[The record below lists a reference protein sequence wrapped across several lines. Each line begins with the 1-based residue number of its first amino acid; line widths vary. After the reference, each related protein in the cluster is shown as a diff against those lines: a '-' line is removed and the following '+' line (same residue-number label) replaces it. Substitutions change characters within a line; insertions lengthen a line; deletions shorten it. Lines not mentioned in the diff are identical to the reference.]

1 MNDDISVLQDRILQL
16 EQQVA
21 ALLHAQTEPRVILA
35 DAVSG
40 TVVQVVS
47 APNNTA
53 LQFVNAQGNI
63 ALSIR
68 IDGRDSD
75 DLSMHNAHRRSCV
88 ALDVERY
95 GGRLELKDSHFGSP
109 GAVIAHGND
118 CDNDGGWLKPLNGD
132 GNEVLTLPAEVG

>member
-40 TVVQVVS
+40 TTVQVVS

-53 LQFVNAQGNI
+53 LQFVTAQGNI
-63 ALSIR
+63 ALSIGV
-68 IDGRDSD
+68 DGRDS
-75 DLSMHNAHRRSCV
+75 
-88 ALDVERY
+88 
-95 GGRLELKDSHFGSP
+95 G
-109 GAVIAHGND
+109 
-118 CDNDGGWLKPLNGD
+118 
-132 GNEVLTLPAEVG
+132 